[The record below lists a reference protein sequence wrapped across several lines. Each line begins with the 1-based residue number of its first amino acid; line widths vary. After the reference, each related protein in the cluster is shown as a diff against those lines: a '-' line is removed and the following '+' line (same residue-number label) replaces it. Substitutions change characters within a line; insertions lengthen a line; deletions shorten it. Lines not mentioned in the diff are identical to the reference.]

1 MLTIPL
7 YYCSTIA
14 EIEILSQNWIFI
26 FNLLYNPK
34 TISVAEVC
42 IAVVMFD
49 VILLYQFQ
57 FQSNPVLP
65 VGLVCLKISY
75 TLVSWPSLNFFS
87 VT

>member
-1 MLTIPL
+1 
-7 YYCSTIA
+7 
-14 EIEILSQNWIFI
+14 
-26 FNLLYNPK
+26 
-34 TISVAEVC
+34 VC